1 MYYRREEMDYS
12 LVNCYNYFYILCSL
26 IFYSYTDTY
35 QKIHV
40 YRSYYN
46 FHYFSDFIVEYWIL
60 EK

>member
-46 FHYFSDFIVEYWIL
+46 FHYFSDFIVEY
-60 EK
+60 